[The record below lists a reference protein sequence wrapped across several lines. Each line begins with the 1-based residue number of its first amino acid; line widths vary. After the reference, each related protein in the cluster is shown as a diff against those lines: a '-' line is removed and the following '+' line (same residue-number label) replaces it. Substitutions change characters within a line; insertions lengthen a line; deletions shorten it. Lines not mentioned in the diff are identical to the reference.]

1 MSLFSPKDGK
11 TESECILEKREIY
24 ANGKTWLINVY
35 DRLALDV
42 GEKIIGPALLEQSDT
57 TIFLNPG
64 LKAVVDQYGNLI
76 INDIIKS

>member
-1 MSLFSPKDGK
+1 MPFANAATL
-11 TESECILEKREIY
+11 TLEKREIY